1 MLCVNKLTNLVFN
14 AKKINA
20 KHNLLAFYF
29 LFFLFEKNKKQ
40 PRMKCMNVM
49 QCKSQKQRNQKPKNN
64 GHKEQSNEAQGPCQ
78 KDLI

>member
-20 KHNLLAFYF
+20 KHNLLPFYF

-40 PRMKCMNVM
+40 PRMKCNANP
-49 QCKSQKQRNQKPKNN
+49 RNKKQKPKNN
-64 GHKEQSNEAQGPCQ
+64 GHKEYSNEAQGSC
-78 KDLI
+78 